1 MVHWSLAETTAETTI
16 KESAVAGKEQ
26 NQQATT
32 NQRWICFFSGVS
44 WSQFLPENGLRER
57 ISGDKEIISLGL
69 EEEFAGDKS
78 ISLGL
83 EEERAGEGKEVRVSP
98 Y

>member
-1 MVHWSLAETTAETTI
+1 MI
-16 KESAVAGKEQ
+16 
-26 NQQATT
+26 
-32 NQRWICFFSGVS
+32 
-44 WSQFLPENGLRER
+44 
-57 ISGDKEIISLGL
+57 KEIISLGL